1 MQDQQTADRIIEQE
15 LEYFSS
21 VLEIS
26 EKFESEADSLPV
38 SVLHNMVIYRQEW
51 LDKIQELEKQRAAL
65 PDRNISAEAGLIMN
79 RITEIVSRLVEIDE
93 RIYQHLQNR
102 KLKYIQDHS
111 VMAGQIAQ
119 NRKQTGRRTDISGR
133 INIVQE

>member
-1 MQDQQTADRIIEQE
+1 MQDQQTPDRIFEQE

-26 EKFESEADSLPV
+26 EKFESEAESMPV

-51 LDKIQELEKQRAAL
+51 LDKIQELEKLRAAS
-65 PDRNISAEAGLIMN
+65 PDRTVSPEARLIMN

-111 VMAGQIAQ
+111 AMAGQIAQ
-119 NRKQTGRRTDISGR
+119 NRKQAGRRTDISGR
-133 INIVQE
+133 LNIVQE